1 MRILF
6 LILIL
11 ALAVGCAHLN
21 RVPPGPPVTREQVMQ
36 TAEAY
41 ASHPWQAT
49 PANAFHGTDTN
60 GVRINTPDAAWW
72 GPGGW
77 FADGTTNIG
86 VPYCW
91 DGDSTLAEF
100 DAGIR
105 TGRPAGDQFK
115 KLYRRSQSHP
125 GPASSALPVGV
136 DCSGF
141 VSRCWQLDKRRS
153 TYDMARVCRR
163 LRSFDDLLP
172 GDAVNKRYDHIIL
185 FAGWVDA
192 QHEQMRV
199 FEAGDAQKN
208 NLPENYVRVHEDVY
222 DRDWLTE
229 KGFVPLRYE
238 GIQD

>member
-1 MRILF
+1 MRNLF
-6 LILIL
+6 LIPL
-11 ALAVGCAHLN
+11 LAVASGCAHLN
-21 RVPPGPPVTREQVMQ
+21 RVPPGPAVTREQVMQ
-36 TAEAY
+36 TAAAY
-41 ASHPWQAT
+41 ANHPWQAT
-49 PANAFHGTDTN
+49 TANIFHGTDAN
-60 GVRINTPDAAWW
+60 GVRINTPDASWW

-77 FADGTTNIG
+77 LADGGTNIG
-86 VPYCW
+86 LPYCW
-91 DGDSTLAEF
+91 DGSSTLAEF

-105 TGRPAGDQFK
+105 AGRPAGDQFK
-115 KLYRRSQSHP
+115 KLYRRSKNNP

-153 TYDMARVCRR
+153 TYDMGRVCRR

-222 DRDWLTE
+222 DRSWLAR
-229 KGFVPLRYE
+229 KGFVPLRYDE
-238 GIQD
+238 IRN